1 MLASEK
7 CYRLAVAL
15 LSMAKKIS
23 YEDVR
28 TAATQ
33 IAQCANNA
41 LTVRTSRLRLR
52 TERERESLF

>member
-7 CYRLAVAL
+7 CFQLAAAL
-15 LSMAKKIS
+15 SSMANKIPI
-23 YEDVR
+23 EDVR

-41 LTVRTSRLRLR
+41 LNVRDFLLIKDR
-52 TERERESLF
+52 